1 MKRTFTLLLLL
12 SAITCAA
19 QSLTIDGPR
28 VVSIDETFRIVFSAD
43 GNMDGFDWPGTEDFD
58 VVWGPQRGSSSSTS
72 IINGKRT
79 SSHQETMTYILQPK
93 AEGKFTIPGATATVE
108 KTECSSK
115 SLTIEV
121 VGSQQQSQ
129 QQNQQQNSGQQQ
141 SSGNQNSAGNAAATG
156 TVSNQDIFMR
166 LSVSKTDVVKGE
178 PITAT
183 LKIYT
188 RADISGFEDIHFPTF
203 NGFWS
208 KETVAVNNLEFNR
221 ENVGGTIYNSALLR
235 QYMLIPQQTG
245 KLTID
250 PAEMV
255 CQVRIRTSSGSPM
268 SIFDDFFDSFQTIR
282 KRISTPAVTINVRD
296 LPQGAP
302 ASFAGGVGDFK
313 IAARMSKE
321 GIKSNEAAS
330 LTVTVSGKGNIAM
343 IEAPEV
349 SFPPDFEVYDLK
361 TTDKVSNDGT
371 SGSKSFE
378 FPFIPRSHGDFTI
391 PSIEYSYYDNAHG
404 KYVTVSTGDIPVTI
418 EKGEEIEGGGVAVA
432 GSNRQAVRSL
442 AEDFRY
448 ISTGNGG
455 LKKKDSFFAGS
466 PLFFILLAA
475 VALLYFS
482 ILAAMRAS
490 ARRKADV
497 AGSRNRKANKVA
509 RARLKN
515 AEGYMKQGLSSAYYE
530 ELHKALLGYISDKLA
545 IPAAD
550 LSRETVTSTLE
561 SRGASGAVIAS
572 FNSLLDRC
580 EFARYSPESGQA
592 QMQNE
597 YDEAVGT
604 ISELERQVKGTMK
617 NGTPKTAL
625 IALLL
630 LCTGLSAMAQEQSVS
645 DLWKKAGEAYAAEQ
659 WQNALTLY
667 QAIEAENLQSADL
680 YYNIG
685 NAFYR
690 TGDIARS
697 ILYYE
702 KALKLEP
709 GHEDAANNLA
719 IVSQMT
725 LDKIDVVPDFIL
737 ASWMNNLRRGI
748 SADGWAW
755 ITLAL
760 AAAVAALMLVF
771 RLSEREGLR
780 KVSFIVACVL
790 TAMMAVALVFSL
802 KQRREITE
810 SESAIVTS
818 PVSSVKNSPADGGQT
833 VFVIHE
839 GTKVRLIDSVG
850 DWTRISL
857 SDGRQGWLKAETIEE
872 I

>member
-12 SAITCAA
+12 SALTCAA
-19 QSLTIDGPR
+19 QNLTIDGPR
-28 VVSIDETFRIVFSAD
+28 VVSVDETFRIVFSAD
-43 GNMDGFDWPGTEDFD
+43 GSMEGFDWPGTEDFD

-93 AEGKFTIPGATATVE
+93 GEGKFTIPGATATVE
-108 KTECSSK
+108 KKECSTK

-121 VGSQQQSQ
+121 VGSQQQQQPQ
-129 QQNQQQNSGQQQ
+129 QQQQQQ
-141 SSGNQNSAGNAAATG
+141 SSSSQNSQNNAAATG

-166 LSVSKTDVVKGE
+166 LSVSKSDVVKGE

-208 KETVAVNNLEFNR
+208 KETVTVNNLEFNR

-255 CQVRIRTSSGSPM
+255 CQVRIRTSSGGPS

-282 KRISTPAVTINVRD
+282 KRITTPAITINVRD

-330 LTVTVSGKGNIAM
+330 LIVTVTGKGNIAM
-343 IEAPEV
+343 IEAPKV

-371 SGSKSFE
+371 NGSKSFE

-391 PSIEYSYYDNAHG
+391 PSIEFSYYDNAHG

-448 ISTGNGG
+448 ISMGSGAM
-455 LKKKDSFFAGS
+455 KKKDSFFAGS

-475 VALLYFS
+475 IALLYFV
-482 ILAAMRAS
+482 ILALTKAS

-497 AGSRNRKANKVA
+497 VSSRNRKANKMA
-509 RARLKN
+509 HARLKN
-515 AEGYMKQGLSSAYYE
+515 AEGYMKQGLSAAYYE

-550 LSRETVTSTLE
+550 LSRETVTSALE
-561 SRGASGAVIAS
+561 GKGVNADTIAS
-572 FNSLLDRC
+572 YNSLLDRC
-580 EFARYSPESGQA
+580 EYARYSPESGQA

-597 YDEAVGT
+597 YDEAIET
-604 ISELERQVKGTMK
+604 ISKLEREVKSTKKSGA
-617 NGTPKTAL
+617 PKKAL
-625 IALLL
+625 IAALLFL
-630 LCTGLSAMAQEQSVS
+630 TGISAAAQEQDVNA
-645 DLWKKAGEAYAAEQ
+645 LWQKAGEAYAAEQ

-667 QAIEAENLQSADL
+667 QAIEGENLQSAEL
-680 YYNIG
+680 YYNMG
-685 NAFYR
+685 NAYYKN
-690 TGDIARS
+690 GDIAHS

-702 KALKLEP
+702 KALKLKP
-709 GHEDAANNLA
+709 SHKDAANNLA
-719 IVSQMT
+719 IVSQLT
-725 LDKIDVVPDFIL
+725 LDKIDVVPEFIL
-737 ASWMNNLRRGI
+737 KSWMKDLRSGL

-760 AAAVAALMLVF
+760 AAIVAALMLVY
-771 RLSEREGLR
+771 RLSERNGLS
-780 KVSFIVACVL
+780 KVAFIAACVL
-790 TAMMAVALVFSL
+790 AVAMIVTLIFSL
-802 KQRREITE
+802 KQRKEVSK

-839 GTKVRLIDSVG
+839 GTKVKLIDNVG
-850 DWTRISL
+850 EWTRISL
-857 SDGRQGWLKAETIEE
+857 TDGRQGWLKAETVEE